1 MGAVACAVAGPKK
14 LPYTWR
20 PAAQTSLPG
29 SADFSAFNMAGGAE
43 AEDPT
48 EKSRCRCGRK
58 YRELV
63 PLRET
68 DTEAEREIS
77 GCLGAPVQDVEDL
90 LEWEQQA
97 TSC

>member
-1 MGAVACAVAGPKK
+1 
-14 LPYTWR
+14 
-20 PAAQTSLPG
+20 
-29 SADFSAFNMAGGAE
+29 MAGGAE

-48 EKSRCRCGRK
+48 EKSRCHWGRK

-77 GCLGAPVQDVEDL
+77 GRLGTPVQDVEDL
-90 LEWEQQA
+90 LEWEQRA